1 MSAAPTSSS
10 TSAAQR
16 RLRAE
21 QLAATL
27 PPLLVAAER
36 IAATVQQG
44 VHGRRRVGTGEAF
57 WQFRRYQAGDSP
69 QRIDWRQSAKADPVF
84 VREME
89 WAAAQSVWLWRDA
102 SASMRWR
109 SQALWPEKLI
119 QADLLT
125 LALAVLL
132 VRGGERVALLGSGQL
147 PGQSLA
153 TLERMALLLERD
165 SPASDPGGG
174 TGSGDAAGLP
184 PDAPLPRHAQV
195 IFLGDFLSPLPQ
207 VDAALRRFAERGV
220 RGHILQIL
228 DPAEET
234 LPFAGRIRFEGL
246 EGEGEKL
253 LSRVEMVRDT
263 YVGRIHAHHEG
274 LAALARSLGWSF
286 AAMRTDR
293 PPQTALLALYLRL
306 SQAGM
311 R

>member
-1 MSAAPTSSS
+1 MTNPVAL
-10 TSAAQR
+10 R

-36 IAATVQQG
+36 VAATVQQG

-57 WQFRRYQAGDSP
+57 WQFRRYQPGDSP
-69 QRIDWRQSAKADPVF
+69 QRIDWRQSAKSDPVF

-89 WAAAQSVWLWRDA
+89 WAAAQTVWLWRDA

-109 SQALWPEKLI
+109 SRPDWPEKLA
-119 QADLLT
+119 QAELLT

-132 VRGGERVALLGSGQL
+132 VRGGERVALLGTDQP
-147 PGQSLA
+147 PGQSMA
-153 TLERMALLLERD
+153 TLERMALLLEHTAEQRAQAEAD
-165 SPASDPGGG
+165 
-174 TGSGDAAGLP
+174 GDVQAGLP
-184 PDAPLPRHAQV
+184 PDAPIPRHAQV
-195 IFLGDFLSPLPQ
+195 VFIGDFLSPLPQ
-207 VDAALRRFAERGV
+207 VDAALRRFAERGI
-220 RGHILQIL
+220 RGHVLQVL

-253 LSRVEMVRDT
+253 LSRVETVRDT
-263 YVGRIHAHHEG
+263 YIGRMNAHHDG

-286 AAMRTDR
+286 AATRTDR

-306 SQAGM
+306 SEGAS
-311 R
+311 

>member
-1 MSAAPTSSS
+1 MSSQVAA
-10 TSAAQR
+10 R

-44 VHGRRRVGTGEAF
+44 VHGRRRVGTGETF
-57 WQFRRYQAGDSP
+57 WQFRRYQAGDTP

-102 SASMRWR
+102 SPSMRWR
-109 SQALWPEKLI
+109 SRADWPEKLA

-132 VRGGERVALLGSGQL
+132 VRGGERVALLGSGQP

-153 TLERMALLLERD
+153 TLERMALLLDRD
-165 SPASDPGGG
+165 AAEEGEAQP
-174 TGSGDAAGLP
+174 AGLP
-184 PDAPLPRHAQV
+184 ADQALPRHAQA
-195 IFLGDFLSPLPQ
+195 IFIGDFLSPLPQ
-207 VDAALRRFAERGV
+207 VDAALRRFAERGI
-220 RGHILQIL
+220 RGHILQLL

-234 LPFAGRIRFEGL
+234 LPFSGRIRFEGL

-253 LSRVEMVRDT
+253 LPRVETIRDT
-263 YVGRIHAHHEG
+263 YVGRVHAHHEG
-274 LAALARSLGWSF
+274 MAALARSLGWSF
-286 AAMRTDR
+286 ATTRTDR
-293 PPQTALLALYLRL
+293 PPQTALLALFLRL

>member
-1 MSAAPTSSS
+1 MKGAAL
-10 TSAAQR
+10 R

-44 VHGRRRVGTGEAF
+44 VHGRRRVGTGETF

-102 SASMRWR
+102 SPSMRWR
-109 SQALWPEKLI
+109 SRESWPEKLL

-147 PGQSLA
+147 PGQSTA
-153 TLERMALLLERD
+153 TLERMAVLLQRD
-165 SPASDPGGG
+165 AETDGADHP
-174 TGSGDAAGLP
+174 GLP
-184 PDAPLPRHAQV
+184 ADEPLPRHAQV
-195 IFLGDFLSPLPQ
+195 VFVGDFLSPLPE
-207 VDAALRRFAERGV
+207 VEAALRRFAERGI
-220 RGHILQIL
+220 RGHLLQLL

-234 LPFAGRIRFEGL
+234 LPFAGRVRFEGL
-246 EGEGEKL
+246 EGEGHKL
-253 LSRVEMVRDT
+253 LPRVESVRDA
-263 YVGRIHAHHEG
+263 YVGRISAHHEG
-274 LAALARSLGWSF
+274 LAALARALGWGFTS
-286 AAMRTDR
+286 ARTDR
-293 PPQTALLALYLRL
+293 PPQTALLALYMRI
-306 SQAGM
+306 SEAGM

>member
-1 MSAAPTSSS
+1 MTNPVAL
-10 TSAAQR
+10 R

-36 IAATVQQG
+36 VAATVQQG

-57 WQFRRYQAGDSP
+57 WQFRRYEAGDSP

-109 SQALWPEKLI
+109 SHPDWPEKL
-119 QADLLT
+119 AHAELLT

-132 VRGGERVALLGSGQL
+132 VRGGERVALLGTDQL
-147 PGQSLA
+147 PGQSPA
-153 TLERMALLLERD
+153 TLERMAMLLELTAEHRGRAEAD
-165 SPASDPGGG
+165 GEKV
-174 TGSGDAAGLP
+174 AGLP
-184 PDAPLPRHAQV
+184 PDAALPRHAQV
-195 IFLGDFLSPLPQ
+195 VFFSDFLSPLPQ
-207 VDAALRRFAERGV
+207 IESALRRFAERGI
-220 RGHILQIL
+220 RGHVLQIL

-234 LPFAGRIRFEGL
+234 LPFAGRVRFEGL

-253 LSRVEMVRDT
+253 LPRVETVRDT

-274 LAALARSLGWSF
+274 LAVLTRSLGWSF
-286 AAMRTDR
+286 AATRTDR

-306 SQAGM
+306 SEFGM